1 MRDSQRGTGSRR
13 SNLTVVKIILIDGSL
28 QTRLESSGAGEGR
41 SGRKPLGLNPADHYV
56 SSGQYST
63 TYAFALVKNE
73 ITICIST
80 FIQKII
86 FSLSHIIN
94 TRIQ

>member
-41 SGRKPLGLNPADHYV
+41 SGGKPLGLNPADH
-56 SSGQYST
+56 
-63 TYAFALVKNE
+63 
-73 ITICIST
+73 
-80 FIQKII
+80 
-86 FSLSHIIN
+86 
-94 TRIQ
+94 